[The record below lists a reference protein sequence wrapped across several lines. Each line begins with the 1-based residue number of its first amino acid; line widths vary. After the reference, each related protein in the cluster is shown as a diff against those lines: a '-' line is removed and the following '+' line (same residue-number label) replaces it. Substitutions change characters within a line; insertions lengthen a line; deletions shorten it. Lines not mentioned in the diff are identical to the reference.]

1 MKLRSQGRGRRRKQ
15 RRRRRRRRSKRK
27 KLGKEPWRDLAAF
40 ILHFT
45 VRSGAI
51 GRFFF
56 PPSLFLIFR
65 STFSLF
71 LHFSLSLSLSP
82 LNSFFFP
89 SFSASSEIESVTP
102 TRSIKRPASNS
113 SAETNDV
120 PSVNFRLFCRVL
132 VFFVVFFT
140 VLLLMLL
147 LLLLLLLLLF
157 ALPLPLHQTSVEFRR
172 VVIFNWRLPS
182 FSTEFYFCKETKS
195 KGKTKRPS
203 SMFTWPRTAPHSRS
217 LRKIVA
223 SLRRVSRSRY
233 RVYYRVFRATLP
245 PPQGVPSFVALV
257 TGLSDRICVRLTW
270 FYRVYLVFF

>member
-51 GRFFF
+51 RRFFF

-132 VFFVVFFT
+132 VFLLSSLQFPCWCCGCGCCCRCCCLPFPCPSTRPQSSFVV
-140 VLLLMLL
+140 LLSLIGGY
-147 LLLLLLLLLF
+147 
-157 ALPLPLHQTSVEFRR
+157 R
-172 VVIFNWRLPS
+172 VFLPS
-182 FSTEFYFCKETKS
+182 FIFVK
-195 KGKTKRPS
+195 KRNQKAKRS
-203 SMFTWPRTAPHSRS
+203 GRPRCS
-217 LRKIVA
+217 LGRERP
-223 SLRRVSRSRY
+223 L
-233 RVYYRVFRATLP
+233 TL
-245 PPQGVPSFVALV
+245 VLFAK
-257 TGLSDRICVRLTW
+257 
-270 FYRVYLVFF
+270 